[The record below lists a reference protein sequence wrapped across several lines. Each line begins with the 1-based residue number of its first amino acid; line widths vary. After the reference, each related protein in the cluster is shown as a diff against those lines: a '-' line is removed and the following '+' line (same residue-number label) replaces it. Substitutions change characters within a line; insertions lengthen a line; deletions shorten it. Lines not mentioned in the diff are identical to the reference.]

1 MDHSILNNVKKILGI
16 EADYTSF
23 DPDIL
28 LHVNSVFSTL
38 NQLGIGPDEGYMIED
53 DTATWDAFIG
63 DDPRLNQ
70 IKSYVSLRVRL
81 LFDPPQTSFL
91 IESMQ
96 KQVQE
101 MEWRLNVQREEESWT
116 DPSVSL

>member
-23 DPDIL
+23 DADIL
-28 LHVNSVFSTL
+28 IHINSVFSTL
-38 NQLGIGPDEGYMIED
+38 NQLGIGPTDGYMIED

-63 DDPRLNQ
+63 DDSRLNQ
-70 IKSYVSLRVRL
+70 VKSYVSLRVRL

-91 IESMQ
+91 IESMKAQ
-96 KQVQE
+96 IEQ
-101 MEWRLNVQREEESWT
+101 MEWRLNVQREGESWT
-116 DPSVSL
+116 DPLVS